1 MKKGLFILL
10 LIAILLPAHAQES
23 GIRFFHGTWDEA
35 MALAKKEKKKVFID
49 FFTEWCG
56 PCLNMALT
64 VFPLPEVGEVYN
76 KNFICLKIDAEK
88 GEGRELAKK
97 IRDPFL
103 PELYFRKSQNRGT
116 HSPERRE

>member
-56 PCLNMALT
+56 PCLNT
-64 VFPLPEVGEVYN
+64 P
-76 KNFICLKIDAEK
+76 KK
-88 GEGRELAKK
+88 GKDENWQK

>member
-76 KNFICLKIDAEK
+76 KNFIPKQRHSFTGAE
-88 GEGRELAKK
+88 G
-97 IRDPFL
+97 I
-103 PELYFRKSQNRGT
+103 NRQLIL
-116 HSPERRE
+116 